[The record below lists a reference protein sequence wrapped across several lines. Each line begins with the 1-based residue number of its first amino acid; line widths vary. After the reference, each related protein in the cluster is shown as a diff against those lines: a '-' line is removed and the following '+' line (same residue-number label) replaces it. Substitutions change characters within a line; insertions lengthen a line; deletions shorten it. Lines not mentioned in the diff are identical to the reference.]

1 MFRKHDHHW
10 HLKTL
15 REFPSSSRC
24 RAVPGSPRGA
34 RGIKYQ
40 QKGRVR
46 DADKS
51 ILISIFHRG
60 AEQDAAAPRANRV
73 HR

>member
-15 REFPSSSRC
+15 RELRSAGRT
-24 RAVPGSPRGA
+24 RHGTAA